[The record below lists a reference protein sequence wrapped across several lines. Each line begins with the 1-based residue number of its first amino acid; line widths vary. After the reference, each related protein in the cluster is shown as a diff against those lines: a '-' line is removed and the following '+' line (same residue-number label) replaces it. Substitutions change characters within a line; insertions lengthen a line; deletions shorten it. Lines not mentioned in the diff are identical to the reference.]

1 MCYCMTFPDTVEEFM
16 EDYKVTDTE
25 HVYSNG
31 TEFVPIYRM
40 KQWFQ
45 HEPQIVRCKDCKHYV
60 DVNSRDPAINARY
73 NYCTHQHC
81 IYPKRDDFCS
91 YGERK
96 DT

>member
-45 HEPQIVRCKDCKHYV
+45 HEPQIVRCKDCKWYGMPGCALEIMAEIPT
-60 DVNSRDPAINARY
+60 D
-73 NYCTHQHC
+73 
-81 IYPKRDDFCS
+81 DDFCS
-91 YGERK
+91 FAERK

>member
-1 MCYCMTFPDTVEEFM
+1 MCYCMTFQDTVEEFM

-45 HEPQIVRCKDCKHYV
+45 HEPQIVRCKDCKHWTRFECFC
-60 DVNSRDPAINARY
+60 DVHILS
-73 NYCTHQHC
+73 
-81 IYPKRDDFCS
+81 PKQADDFCS
-91 YGERK
+91 KAERK
-96 DT
+96 E